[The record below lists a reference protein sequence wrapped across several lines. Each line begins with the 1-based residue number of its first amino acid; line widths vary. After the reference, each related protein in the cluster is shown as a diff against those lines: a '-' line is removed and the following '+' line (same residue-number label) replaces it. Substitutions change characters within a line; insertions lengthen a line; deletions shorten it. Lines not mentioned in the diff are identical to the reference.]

1 MYSAGTT
8 YQKSISEERNVE
20 RVYVGELV
28 PARPEYTDGKG
39 ERAKEH
45 EDTGPR
51 LQEGRKAA
59 G

>member
-1 MYSAGTT
+1 
-8 YQKSISEERNVE
+8 
-20 RVYVGELV
+20 VGELV